1 MEMNNHCRTRSNRT
15 RSPGACLF
23 ARTVDKKKKKKESLY
38 YFRLGFY
45 YCHLLAYLISSESG
59 NYAQGILS
67 EASNSMMLH
76 TILGGATVR
85 FPSYSALLAAS
96 VWEDSVPE
104 LWG

>member
-1 MEMNNHCRTRSNRT
+1 MLQNLIEQNVVPRGLSICPDSR
-15 RSPGACLF
+15 L
-23 ARTVDKKKKKKESLY
+23 KKTLS
-38 YFRLGFY
+38 YFCQGFY
-45 YCHLLAYLISSESG
+45 YCHLLAYLLSSASG

-104 LWG
+104 LWV